1 LNTGRLRDQWH
12 GMSRTGTVARL
23 FNHVSEPLLSMHSRD
38 MERRGLKSG
47 DIARITSRRGEL
59 TVRVEA
65 SDDVRAAQIF
75 MPMHWGSQTM
85 QGAGVNA
92 LTTPVYDPASKQPE
106 LKHAAVEVKKLDLP
120 HQIVAMRR
128 FTSVQ
133 SGSAETLRANLQ
145 LLLQCFVYSTLTLSG
160 RDDVVVVMRAYA
172 AHPIPESMLQHL
184 ERLFELD
191 DASCTMRYVDARRRV
206 EKIARIE
213 DGIVNSVCLAGE
225 TAAQEWLKNMMVQGA
240 SAEAT
245 RSWILAPVRQPPHGT
260 FTRGAVVCNCLD
272 VSALEINAALAGGAG
287 LAQLQKQLKCG
298 TECGSCLPELKR
310 MATRRADARS
320 LASELPNIPRDVQ
333 AISPSKPG
341 TTLTVS
347 PIK

>member
-1 LNTGRLRDQWH
+1 
-12 GMSRTGTVARL
+12 
-23 FNHVSEPLLSMHSRD
+23 
-38 MERRGLKSG
+38 
-47 DIARITSRRGEL
+47 
-59 TVRVEA
+59 
-65 SDDVRAAQIF
+65 
-75 MPMHWGSQTM
+75 
-85 QGAGVNA
+85 
-92 LTTPVYDPASKQPE
+92 
-106 LKHAAVEVKKLDLP
+106 
-120 HQIVAMRR
+120 
-128 FTSVQ
+128 
-133 SGSAETLRANLQ
+133 
-145 LLLQCFVYSTLTLSG
+145 
-160 RDDVVVVMRAYA
+160 
-172 AHPIPESMLQHL
+172 MLQNI

-245 RSWILAPVRQPPHGT
+245 RSWILAPVREPPHGT
-260 FTRGAVVCNCLD
+260 FTRGAVVCNCFD
-272 VSALEINAALAGGAG
+272 VSALEVNAALAGGAD

-333 AISPSKPG
+333 AISPSTTE

-347 PIK
+347 PLK